1 MTHPFVLFKWLV
13 EQVLHLKDS
22 LYELLGTG
30 SLADF
35 TVDHVT
41 NTWLVMLILV
51 VVAFLASRAIKIVPG
66 GVQNLMESIV
76 AGIENLTEETMGP
89 KGKTYFPLL
98 ATFALF
104 ILVSNLIALVPG
116 FYPPTANLNTNAAL
130 ALTVFVMTHAIG
142 FKEHG
147 VSYLKHFMGP
157 VLVLAPLIFVIEL
170 IGHIA
175 RPLSLT
181 LRLFGNMYGHEIVLM
196 IFLMLVP
203 FLLPVPMMLM
213 GVLVAFIQ
221 TFVFTLLA
229 MIYIAGALEE
239 AH

>member
-1 MTHPFVLFKWLV
+1 MVHPFLILEWFENLI
-13 EQVLHLKDS
+13 HTHI
-22 LYELLGTG
+22 GI
-30 SLADF
+30 
-35 TVDHVT
+35 HVT
-41 NTWLVMLILV
+41 YAWLVMAILI
-51 VVAFLASRAIKIVPG
+51 VVAFLATRSIKMVPSG
-66 GVQNLMESIV
+66 TQNFMESVV
-76 AGIENLTEETMGP
+76 AGVDTLIVDTMGEE
-89 KGKTYFPLL
+89 GRSYFPLI

-104 ILVSNLIALVPG
+104 ILVSNLIALIPG

-130 ALTVFVMTHAIG
+130 ALTVFVMTHVVG
-142 FKEHG
+142 FKKHG

-157 VLVLAPLIFVIEL
+157 ILWLAPLIFIIEI
-170 IGHIA
+170 IGHLA

-196 IFLMLVP
+196 IFFLLVP
-203 FLLPVPMMLM
+203 LFLPLPMMLM

>member
-1 MTHPFVLFKWLV
+1 MTHPFLFLQWI
-13 EQVLHLKDS
+13 EQQLHLNFG
-22 LYELLGTG
+22 E
-30 SLADF
+30 
-35 TVDHVT
+35 HVT
-41 NTWLVMLILV
+41 YTWLAMAILIA
-51 VVAFLASRAIKIVPG
+51 VAFLASKSITMVPS
-66 GVQNLMESIV
+66 GVQNLMEAV
-76 AGIENLTEETMGP
+76 VTGIDGLIEETMGEE
-89 KGKTYFPLL
+89 GKAFFPMI

-104 ILVSNLIALVPG
+104 ILVCNLIGLVPG

-130 ALTVFVMTHAIG
+130 ALTVFFMTHIVG
-142 FKEHG
+142 FKKHG
-147 VSYLKHFMGP
+147 IAYLKHFMGP
-157 VLVLAPLIFVIEL
+157 IIWLAPLMFVIEI

-196 IFLMLVP
+196 IFLALVP
-203 FLLPVPMMLM
+203 LFLPIPMMLM

>member
-1 MTHPFVLFKWLV
+1 MTHPFLILQWL
-13 EQVLHLKDS
+13 EEILH
-22 LYELLGTG
+22 T
-30 SLADF
+30 
-35 TVDHVT
+35 HVG
-41 NTWLVMLILV
+41 NHVMYAWLVMIILIVL
-51 VVAFLASRAIKIVPG
+51 AFLASRSIKLVPNG
-66 GVQNLMESIV
+66 WQNLMESV
-76 AGIENLTEETMGP
+76 VSGIEGLITDTMGP
-89 KGKTYFPLL
+89 KGIAYFPML

-104 ILVSNLIALVPG
+104 ILVSNLIALIPG
-116 FYPPTANLNTNAAL
+116 FYPPTADLNTNAAL
-130 ALTVFVMTHAIG
+130 ALTVFVMTHVIG

-147 VSYLKHFMGP
+147 IGYLKHFMGP
-157 VLVLAPLIFVIEL
+157 ILALAPLIFVIEI

-181 LRLFGNMYGHEIVLM
+181 LRLFGNMYGHEVVLM
-196 IFLMLVP
+196 IFIALVP

-213 GVLVAFIQ
+213 GVLIAFIQ